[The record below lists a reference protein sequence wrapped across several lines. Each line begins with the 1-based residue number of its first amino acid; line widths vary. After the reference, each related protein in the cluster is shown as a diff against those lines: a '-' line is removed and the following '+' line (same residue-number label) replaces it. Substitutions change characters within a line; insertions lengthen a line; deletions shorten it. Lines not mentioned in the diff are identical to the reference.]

1 MPATSRK
8 TTILSKVMYRGRQ
21 KSASQVW
28 VAYHF
33 DRNLL
38 RAFSQPG
45 KHSFGDPCMQS
56 VVWKGRRDIG
66 KRACVHSASANTP
79 LSSTPPSWHLK
90 FSGKSSDRL
99 PLPSFLPSFLPLFLF
114 VSTAASLLSLS
125 RVRSFNQA
133 TAASLSFSPSLP
145 PSLSLSL
152 PLALLGASA
161 ATAHS
166 LSHPLEKVDV
176 DNNTSTPTPRL
187 ISF

>member
-1 MPATSRK
+1 
-8 TTILSKVMYRGRQ
+8 MYRGRQ

-45 KHSFGDPCMQS
+45 KHSSGDPCMQS

-66 KRACVHSASANTP
+66 KRACVHSASANSP

-99 PLPSFLPSFLPLFLF
+99 PLPSFLPSLPLPRCFLCHVF
-114 VSTAASLLSLS
+114 
-125 RVRSFNQA
+125 VRSIRPPPQA
-133 TAASLSFSPSLP
+133 SPSLP
-145 PSLSLSL
+145 PSPPLSLTSPRPPRRLRSDGSL
-152 PLALLGASA
+152 PIS
-161 ATAHS
+161 
-166 LSHPLEKVDV
+166 
-176 DNNTSTPTPRL
+176 PTREGRRRQ
-187 ISF
+187 